1 MTESLKKYPE
11 FTKKLEEKGVIYT
24 RVIPKHDDHTS
35 PIGRGWIS
43 TFQSED
49 ISIVNEKAAKLGVSL
64 VPLENGD
71 LKTVSPVLKA
81 IKTLPLVNNKK
92 VWFNSVIAA
101 YTGSEDSRNQGRKAV
116 TYGDGEELD
125 PEQVAGT
132 VELMHENA
140 VAIPWKHGDL
150 FWIDNNQVLHSRK
163 ANFVA
168 PRKIQA
174 FLGATNPY
182 ASLV

>member
-1 MTESLKKYPE
+1 M
-11 FTKKLEEKGVIYT
+11 IYT
-24 RVIPKHDDHTS
+24 RVIPKHDDPTS

-64 VPLENGD
+64 IPLENGD

-125 PEQVAGT
+125 SEQVAAT